1 MFSFIDDIPS
11 LDQIRTRVRD
21 DLRKYGWDKR
31 WNDSRLVQKSREL
44 LADEELKIDPATWI
58 WKRVPSKEEVAARR
72 DKDIATI
79 WKYRYQLGGFA
90 SGAILAL
97 ALGGI
102 FATGNFGGSSDAGN
116 RPSVV
121 YPIE

>member
-11 LDQIRTRVRD
+11 LDQIRARVRD

-44 LADEELKIDPATWI
+44 LSDEELKIDPVTWI
-58 WKRVPSKEEVAARR
+58 WKRLPTKEEVAARR
-72 DKDIATI
+72 QRDFETV
-79 WKYRYQLGGFA
+79 WKYRYQAGGFA
-90 SGAILAL
+90 AGALLAL
-97 ALGGI
+97 SLAGI
-102 FATGNFGGSSDAGN
+102 FSTGNFGGSSDASN
-116 RPSVV
+116 RPTVI